1 MPKDWRRF
9 RSCMIKVL
17 DQYYFKELPQEELK
31 KQLASA
37 VVRKDGVHSMDDL
50 SAVMEAEQNIDFP
63 ED

>member
-37 VVRKDGVHSMDDL
+37 VVRKDGVD
-50 SAVMEAEQNIDFP
+50 
-63 ED
+63 

>member
-1 MPKDWRRF
+1 
-9 RSCMIKVL
+9 MIKVL

>member
-31 KQLASA
+31 KQLARA

>member
-1 MPKDWRRF
+1 
-9 RSCMIKVL
+9 MIKVL

-31 KQLASA
+31 KQLARA